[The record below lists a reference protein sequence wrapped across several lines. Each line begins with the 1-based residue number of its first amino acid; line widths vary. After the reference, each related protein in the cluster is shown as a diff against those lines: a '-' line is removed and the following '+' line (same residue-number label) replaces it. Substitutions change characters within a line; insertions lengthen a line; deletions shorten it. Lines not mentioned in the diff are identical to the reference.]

1 MNKEKVSYFAGGC
14 FWCIEAIFNQI
25 TGVTK
30 VQSGFS
36 GGHTNNPS
44 YYQVCSGSTG
54 HAETVKVFYDP
65 LKVKFEE
72 LLNIFFNSHDPTTK
86 DRQGNDIGN
95 HYRSVIFYTNK
106 YEKEV
111 SEDFKLKL
119 SKDKVFTNKIVTE
132 IVEFKKFHL
141 AESEHQNFYNN
152 NQTQPYCSFV
162 IKPKLELLR
171 KKNID
176 LLKK

>member
-14 FWCIEAIFNQI
+14 FWCTEAIFNQI

-36 GGHTNNPS
+36 GGHIDNPS

-72 LLNIFFNSHDPTTK
+72 LLNVFFNSHDPTTK
-86 DRQGNDIGN
+86 NRQGNDIGN
-95 HYRSVIFYTNK
+95 HYRSAIFYTNIN
-106 YEKEV
+106 EKEV
-111 SEDFKLKL
+111 SEDFILKL
-119 SKDKVFTNKIVTE
+119 NKEKVFTNKIVTE
-132 IVEFKKFHL
+132 IVEFKNFHL

-152 NQTQPYCSFV
+152 NQAQPYCSFV

>member
-14 FWCIEAIFNQI
+14 FWCTEAIFNQI

-36 GGHTNNPS
+36 GGHIDNPS

-65 LKVKFEE
+65 LKVKFEK

-95 HYRSVIFYTNK
+95 HYRSAIFYTDIH
-106 YEKEV
+106 EKEV
-111 SEDFKLKL
+111 SEDFILKL
-119 SKDKVFTNKIVTE
+119 NKEKVFTNKIVTE

-141 AESEHQNFYNN
+141 AESEHQNYYNN

-162 IKPKLELLR
+162 IKPKLQLLR

-176 LLKK
+176 LIKK

>member
-14 FWCIEAIFNQI
+14 FWCTEAIFDQI
-25 TGVTK
+25 YGVTK

-72 LLNIFFNSHDPTTK
+72 LLNVFFNSHDPTTK

-95 HYRSVIFYTNK
+95 HYRSAIFYTNIH
-106 YEKEV
+106 EKEL
-111 SEDFKLKL
+111 SEDFILKL
-119 SKDKVFTNKIVTE
+119 NKDKVFTNKILTE
-132 IVEFKKFHL
+132 IVEFKNFYL
-141 AESEHQNFYNN
+141 AESEHQNYYNN
-152 NQTQPYCSFV
+152 NKNQPYCSFV
-162 IKPKLELLR
+162 IKPKIQLLR
-171 KKNID
+171 KKNVG